1 MAVDLQDCAELYQA
15 PKDLVLAGIWAVVLQ
30 RFTRG
35 DQARFALLHTHD
47 QRLYIAS
54 LTPELTFRELV
65 QANGSRTEPLDGARY
80 CTTFNTAVAVLD
92 GDEQGLCVSNS
103 VGLDDFKITLIST
116 HNAVF
121 IKYSTDFLSN
131 TFARAVA
138 GAITQALAYVRANPP
153 TLISTITLLC
163 PKQQDLVESWNQQ
176 KSTESVPF
184 LFQHIARQVK
194 HRPTAIALESHEGT
208 WTYRELDRISTVLAA
223 KLQARGV
230 TCGSLVPVC
239 FEKTG
244 WATLAM
250 LAVNRAG
257 GAFVPCDPS
266 HPGKRRDEV
275 VKRVKP
281 TLILTGEKQKSLFR
295 FCDVDV
301 LIVSSQTVDTN
312 TDCRHLKYTPPRDSS
327 SPAYILF
334 TSGSTGIPKAC
345 EISHAAF
352 SSIANHVPALQL
364 GPDIR
369 ALQFASFTF
378 GMAIIEQFCTLAAGG
393 TICMLSDYQRL
404 DSLAAGMSA
413 LQVNWTILTPTV
425 LGSLSPRDLPCL
437 RHLIIAGEALNG
449 EQLARW
455 AASGEV
461 KVYQAFGLTEWTG
474 IFAVSGDLAC
484 SASKNNHLK
493 RRGKRTPTIGRPVD
507 GRAWLVDLDN
517 VDVLAPV
524 GAPGELVISGP
535 GLASGYFDDREV
547 TERAFSSAT
556 AVPWLRGWP
565 ALPAGTRVYATGD
578 IMRYDSNGALEV
590 CGRKDHQVKIR
601 GMRVELGEVESAL
614 QASLPEAKGAVAM
627 ALTPSGGDGQLLT
640 AFVVPL
646 LPLPVTESLDLKTQV
661 RFLEMDTHCQAAL
674 AACRGRLKDRL
685 PDYMVPQYL
694 LPVAALPTT
703 VSGKIDRQRLAQVAK
718 QLTVDELQLL
728 AGFKRLKHRDPA
740 TDTERLVCD
749 MVSKVLAG
757 VSAPSMADNFFELG
771 GDSVRAMK
779 LTGLARRHG
788 FKLTVGDVF
797 GRPVL
802 ADLAAGLVKTV
813 QVTSQ
818 IQQPFA
824 LIDGLGA
831 ADIKAQ
837 VAQQCGLDASQV
849 LDAYPC
855 TPLQEGLCAL
865 SARDPTAYKA
875 RVVCECKP
883 GTDASSI
890 KTAWERIFE
899 SHEILRTRLAASSSQ
914 TIQAV
919 VREAFDWDYA
929 PTVKRYDATMNDEP
943 MGIGKRLVRG
953 CLISGST
960 LTLVLFIHHTLCDR
974 WSIRLLLEQ
983 MQILVGSSTAPTPRP
998 FRPFIEHLLKARNEV
1013 TEYWT
1018 SQFAGLEATV
1028 FPELPEPGYTPHV
1041 DQRSTYTLQLPSRVA
1056 RSQGTM
1062 ATHIR
1067 LAWALVLSHYT
1078 RLNDVLFGATVTGR
1092 GAHLA
1097 GVETLSGPTIATVPV
1112 RIKLDTSQTAATA
1125 LGQVQ
1130 QQLIDLIPYEQ
1141 AGLQNIRQYSPESNA
1156 ACQFQSQLIIQPA
1169 WVTGLDLFGSCEEG
1183 AATTGGFASYALC
1196 LECYLAED
1204 EQTLDLVALFDET
1217 VISKDRVRR
1226 LLVHLEYVLCWILEQ
1241 PHQPLSLLSHVSPHD
1256 WTQIRQWN
1264 AVVPPR
1270 TEETVHGLI
1279 SQRAQSSAD
1288 KLAVSASDGSIT
1300 YRELEHYATILADEL
1315 LRCGATPGSITP
1327 VYFEKGCWAIVA
1339 MLAALKAGCG
1349 IVHLD
1354 PLYPRDRIRKIHAQT
1369 GSPVILCSA
1378 CFAPR
1383 VEELGAKAIIVNQGS
1398 GLWRRSIPTSPFPL
1412 VAASA
1417 ILYLIFTSGSTGEPK
1432 GLMVDHAAFIAS
1444 ARGYIPEIQ
1453 INGATRM
1460 LQFASVAFD
1469 AYYVEIFP
1477 VLMVG
1482 GAICVPS
1489 ATERLDDISAFV
1501 RQAKTTHALFTPSY
1515 ARTLDPSTVPSLRV
1529 LWIIGEAVLDTDVA
1543 LWGPHVRLVNGYGP
1557 AECAACATTQHYD
1570 MPAVSRGQIH
1580 PHDIGHPRG
1589 CVAWVCD
1596 PDDVTILLPIGVVGE
1611 LIIEGPT
1618 VGAGYYKDL
1627 AKTGEV
1633 FIKAPQWLQEFRG
1646 NASSRVYKTGDLVRF
1661 HEDGRLRF
1669 VGRRGEQFKL
1679 RGQRIE
1685 PSHVEHQLLQSFET
1699 AIQVAVV
1706 LGVPKGAEDRPAL
1719 VAFVLTEETR
1729 VVSNKTANTVCTT
1742 PSESFQRRAQM
1753 ARVTLEQT
1761 MPEYMIPTLL
1771 LAVSFMPRTLSGKL
1785 DRRRL
1790 KQEIASR
1797 TFPELAQYESSVNT
1811 AVATIQLPGT
1821 DAERELQ
1828 AIWSRVLRVPAESIG
1843 VNQSFYHF
1851 GGDSIIAMLVV
1862 AQARNGPLKL
1872 VVTVDDI
1879 LRLRTIHAIA
1889 AQALKNSVKD
1899 TLQLPPGAP
1908 DTPFP
1913 LSPIQRLFFDTNP
1926 GGQNQFSHSLLL
1938 RLGHRIKPCQ
1948 LRDAMEKL
1956 VATHSILRARFVQRT
1971 DGQWEEFIT
1980 KYTQGSAAYRSHDL
1994 ADKILLDTVM
2004 ARSLKSLDITRGPLF
2019 STDLITA
2026 GTTQEQW
2033 VFIVAHH
2040 LVVDLVSWTVLLR
2053 DLESLLRG
2061 EAVLAPSVSF
2071 QQWATLLAKHGKQ
2084 QLSPLQSANQ
2094 ITNSA
2099 FDLDLESF
2107 WGVSSGINGSYS
2119 NTLGLTREM
2128 VVTIPPST
2136 TGSLLGHANQAFGT
2150 QPVELLHA
2158 ALVSSFHETFPDRA
2172 PPTVFLEG
2180 HGREPWDTAI
2190 DLARTVGWFTTL
2202 VPVPIQL
2209 PNNRAG
2215 DESGLYSFVRLCK
2228 DGRRSLRHN
2237 GLEAFT
2243 ARYYNKGTCTQGSR
2257 TPMEVVLNYAG
2268 RYEGQL
2274 AHTATSGLFEV
2285 CSLQDHNIYAASDQL
2300 KRWSLVDIN
2309 ALVEMDGSLT
2319 LSFTVPKG
2327 CSSAILESWISNLR
2341 KTLDYM
2347 AAEFSALE
2355 PRLTLA
2361 DCPLLDLN
2369 YEQLGLLHDSLDMA
2383 GIETRNIEG
2392 VYPCAPIQ
2400 RGILL
2405 SQAKNPAL
2413 YHVAVSWHV
2422 NTKASAHES
2431 VVDTIKKAKGA
2442 VEQVV
2447 ARHAALRS
2455 VLIPALSGGGAYE
2468 QVVQSVSQ
2476 NEIPVI
2482 YLDGELPSPGTDFR
2496 PTPECPSRF
2505 TLYVSREQVYI
2516 RLDITHALSDAQTLQ
2531 NIHSELRLA
2540 YTGELSTVKAPAY
2553 ANYLSFLRVQ
2563 DEHAAGKFW
2572 DEYLTDCEP
2581 CVFPTLNE
2589 HSPDQPD
2596 ENHTQTLVLTESQ
2609 VAAINSFCQARNLT
2623 AATIFSSAWSLVLR
2637 AYTGFDNICFGYA
2650 NSGRELPIEGAA
2662 EIVGPL
2668 INVLTTSLKLA
2679 NVTVGELLQTVSEA
2693 YLAGRAHQTFPFAEI
2708 LHRKGMSATSLFDTV
2723 LSIQRTLAQASTS
2736 DSSTSLDIVQRHDP
2750 AEYAITVN
2758 IDIEETKT
2766 VVHLRHWLSRVS
2778 DEQAALIASSFQ
2790 HAVTQII
2797 SNETV
2802 PATAISLVSATHY
2815 NLLQGWT
2822 QRVPATPSYCIH
2834 QAIDQRAR
2842 QLPNKTA
2849 ICTSSGSLTYSELSS
2864 LSDALAW
2871 YLSRGGVG
2879 PGDFIPL
2886 CFEKGLYTIVAML
2899 AILKAGAA
2907 FALLDATHP
2916 DQRLVS
2922 LVQETGSSIVVAS
2935 SAQAGRCTSW
2945 AQRVITV
2952 GADDDVWR
2960 ASPPCAPR
2968 SQCTPSSAFCLVF
2981 TSGSTGKPKGVIV
2994 EHGGFGAMAEAAH
3007 DLWRI
3012 THATR
3017 FIHFASHAFDVTSF
3031 EMLFPLMSGATT
3043 CVLSEEERRDSL
3055 AESMTSFKASHA
3067 LLTPTV
3073 SRTILPSEVPHLR
3086 VLGLVGE
3093 AVTQVD
3099 IERWAEPLSLLNIY
3113 GPAEATV
3120 EAICQGNITTATRA
3134 GDIGRPV
3141 GSVAWVIDPENPEQP
3156 LPIGALGELLIEG
3169 PIVARGYLNR
3179 PDATRAAFI
3188 DPPGWLRELRGDAKQ
3203 YRLYRTGDMVR
3214 YRPDGQMTVFGRKDT
3229 QIKIR
3234 GQRVE
3239 LGEVE
3244 YQVHSSFEGSQDVV
3258 VDLVYTGKDKTPNLY
3273 AFICL
3278 DADTAKS
3285 SVVEESRPGFVAVP
3299 DNSFRAQA
3307 ATCASHLLDHL
3318 PAYMVPSYFVPLNHM
3333 PLNASGKA
3341 DRKQLRFFVTALTS
3355 PELQAYRPIAS
3366 KHVALSTPEEHLLQ
3380 TIWAE
3385 VLDLQ
3390 REHIGAEDHFFQLG
3404 GDSVNGMRVAATAR
3418 RHGLNISVSHIF
3430 ANPRLGALA
3439 RAGETQEGAN
3449 QFEYTPFSLS
3459 PVPKEF
3465 FPTWEA
3471 LMRSRG
3477 IVSLA
3482 ARLVDVLPASAGQAF
3497 FLERPTLH
3505 HFTFQ
3510 LDGRLDVERLR
3521 KTCEIVYA
3529 HYPILRTVFTKYQDQ
3544 VLQLV
3549 LDNLP
3554 LPFHH
3559 IVTDDNTDPAV
3570 FGEKLRLAEKQNPH
3584 GIFIDRP
3591 VFAFIIISNPAKRTA
3606 QLYFR
3611 MTHAQWDGVSL
3622 GELFATFRQAWHNQ
3636 AIAPST
3642 PLSRV
3647 LYHRFTRDKSSSFT
3661 FWKEYLAG
3669 STITPLAGLA
3679 TLPTRSEL
3687 DLSKGE
3693 TIWPNINLHPAPV
3706 PPAGITMASVVKAA
3720 WALVLASESGSK
3732 EPKRDIVFGQTVNGR
3747 SSAPLADIDSILGC
3761 CLNFILVRIQVE
3773 GGGRGKDWTITDL
3786 LTHTQAQYQQTV
3798 AHDDIGFPDLVSNCT
3813 DWPSATTLS
3822 TIVQHQNIPL
3832 THKMELEG
3840 LETAFAFNGFF
3851 RPGRELFIFT
3861 EPHNL
3866 PDGDLLSVQF
3876 CVNPNMMT
3884 IERAS
3889 VLHKK
3894 LVDTIVGLCEP
3905 GKGGESVAS
3914 FL

>member
-1 MAVDLQDCAELYQA
+1 MPGTNMTARNLTGNTNPTRASATKDEVQDHTSGCLFPELTGRTSPATTTTPRRQTTQLESQVAVDLQDCAELYQA
-15 PKDLVLAGIWAVVLQ
+15 PKDLVLAGIWAVVPQ

-35 DQARFALLHTHD
+35 DQAR
-47 QRLYIAS
+47 
-54 LTPELTFRELV
+54 
-65 QANGSRTEPLDGARY
+65 
-80 CTTFNTAVAVLD
+80 
-92 GDEQGLCVSNS
+92 

-153 TLISTITLLC
+153 TLISTISLLC

-244 WATLAM
+244 CATLAM

-257 GAFVPCDPS
+257 SAFVPSDPS
-266 HPGKRRDEV
+266 HPGKRRDEM

-281 TLILTGEKQKSLFR
+281 TLILTSEKQKSLFR
-295 FCDVDV
+295 FSDVDV
-301 LIVSSQTVDTN
+301 LVVSSQTVDTN

-352 SSIANHVPALQL
+352 SSIDNHVPALQL

-378 GMAIIEQFCTLAAGG
+378 GMAIIGQFCTLAAGG

-493 RRGKRTPTIGRPVD
+493 RRGNPTPTICRPVD
-507 GRAWLVDLDN
+507 GRAWLLDPDN

-646 LPLPVTESLDLKTQV
+646 LPLPVTESIDIKTQV
-661 RFLEMDTHCQAAL
+661 RFLEMDTNCQAAL
-674 AACRGRLKDRL
+674 ATCRGLLKDRL
-685 PDYMVPQYL
+685 PDYMVPRYL

-728 AGFKRLKHRDPA
+728 AGFKRLKHRDPT
-740 TDTERLVCD
+740 TDTGRLVCD

-757 VSAPSMADNFFELG
+757 VSAQSMANNFFELG
-771 GDSVRAMK
+771 GDSVSAMK

-797 GRPVL
+797 RRPML

-865 SARDPTAYKA
+865 SARDTTAYKA

-899 SHEILRTRLAASSSQ
+899 SHDILRTRLAASSSQ

-974 WSIRLLLEQ
+974 WSIRLLEQ

-998 FRPFIEHLLKARNEV
+998 FRPFIKHLLKARNEV

-1028 FPELPEPGYTPHV
+1028 FPELPEPGYTPQV
-1041 DQRSTYTLQLPSRVA
+1041 DQRSTYTLQLPSHVA

-1067 LAWALVLSHYT
+1067 LEWALVLSHYT

-1141 AGLQNIRQYSPESNA
+1141 AGLQNIRH
-1156 ACQFQSQLIIQPA
+1156 
-1169 WVTGLDLFGSCEEG
+1169 CEEG

-1226 LLVHLEYVLCWILEQ
+1226 LLMHLDLTSL
-1241 PHQPLSLLSHVSPHD
+1241 LSLLSHVSPHD

-1270 TEETVHGLI
+1270 TKETVHGLI

-1288 KLAVSASDGSIT
+1288 KLAVSASDASIT

-1339 MLAALKAGCG
+1339 MLAVLKAGCG

-1489 ATERLDDISAFV
+1489 ATERRDDISAFV
-1501 RQAKTTHALFTPSY
+1501 RQEKTTHALFTPSY
-1515 ARTLDPSTVPSLRV
+1515 ARTLDPSTVPSLLV

-1589 CVAWVCD
+1589 CMAWVCD

-1646 NASSRVYKTGDLVRF
+1646 NTSSRVYKTGDLVRF

-1685 PSHVEHQLLQSFET
+1685 PWHVEHQLLQTFET

-1706 LGVPKGAEDRPAL
+1706 FGVPKGAEDRPAL

-1729 VVSNKTANTVCTT
+1729 VVSDKTANT
-1742 PSESFQRRAQM
+1742 
-1753 ARVTLEQT
+1753 T

-1790 KQEIASR
+1790 KQEIPSR

-1828 AIWSRVLRVPAESIG
+1828 ATWSRVLRVPAESIG

-1899 TLQLPPGAP
+1899 TLQLVTSLCPGYPISALTYPAP
-1908 DTPFP
+1908 
-1913 LSPIQRLFFDTNP
+1913 LLRYQP
-1926 GGQNQFSHSLLL
+1926 GGPEPVQPFSASPSGPSY
-1938 RLGHRIKPCQ
+1938 R
-1948 LRDAMEKL
+1948 AMP
-1956 VATHSILRARFVQRT
+1956 A
-1971 DGQWEEFIT
+1971 
-1980 KYTQGSAAYRSHDL
+1980 QGRHGETTYRSHDI
-1994 ADKILLDTVM
+1994 ADKFLLDTVM

-2053 DLESLLRG
+2053 DPESLLRR

-2071 QQWATLLAKHGKQ
+2071 QQWASLLAKHGKE
-2084 QLSPLQSANQ
+2084 QLSPLQSAKQ

-2099 FDLDLESF
+2099 FDLDLEFF

-2119 NTLGLTREM
+2119 STLGLTREM
-2128 VVTIPPST
+2128 VLTIPPST

-2190 DLARTVGWFTTL
+2190 GLARTVGWFTTL

-2215 DESGLYSFVRLCK
+2215 DESALYSFVRLCK

-2237 GLEAFT
+2237 GLEDFT

-2309 ALVEMDGSLT
+2309 ALVEMDDSLT

-2355 PRLTLA
+2355 HRLTLA

-2431 VVDTIKKAKGA
+2431 VVEAIKKAKGA
-2442 VEQVV
+2442 VQQVV

-2468 QVVQSVSQ
+2468 QVVQSVSE

-2505 TLYVSREQVYI
+2505 ALYVSREQVYI

-2531 NIHSELRLA
+2531 NVQSELRLA
-2540 YTGELSTVKAPAY
+2540 YAGELSTVKAPAY

-2679 NVTVGELLQTVSEA
+2679 NLTVGELLQTVSEA

-2708 LHRKGMSATSLFDTV
+2708 LHRKGLSATSLFDT
-2723 LSIQRTLAQASTS
+2723 
-2736 DSSTSLDIVQRHDP
+2736 RHDP

-2790 HAVTQII
+2790 HAVTPII

-2815 NLLQGWT
+2815 NLLQGWI

-2899 AILKAGAA
+2899 AILKTGAA

-2922 LVQETGSSIVVAS
+2922 LVQEAGSSIVVAS

-2960 ASPPCAPR
+2960 ASPPAVRP
-2968 SQCTPSSAFCLVF
+2968 
-2981 TSGSTGKPKGVIV
+2981 GKPKGVIV

-3017 FIHFASHAFDVTSF
+3017 FIHFASHAFDVGSF

-3099 IERWAEPLSLLNIY
+3099 IELWAEPLSLLNIY

-3120 EAICQGNITTATRA
+3120 EAVCQGNITTAPRA

-3141 GSVAWVIDPENPEQP
+3141 GSVAWVIDPENPEQL

-3169 PIVARGYLNR
+3169 PIVARGYR

-3188 DPPGWLRELRGDAKQ
+3188 DPPGWLRELRGDTKQ
-3203 YRLYRTGDMVR
+3203 YRLYRTGDMAR

-3285 SVVEESRPGFVAVP
+3285 SAIEESRPGFVAVP

-3318 PAYMVPSYFVPLNHM
+3318 PAYMVPSYFVPLNQM

-3341 DRKQLRFFVTALTS
+3341 DQKQLRFFVTALTS

-3380 TIWAE
+3380 TLWAE

-3404 GDSVNGMRVAATAR
+3404 GDSVNGMRLAATAR
-3418 RHGLNISVSHIF
+3418 RHGLHISVSHIF

-3559 IVTDDNTDPAV
+3559 IVTDDNTDPAL
-3570 FGEKLRLAEKQNPH
+3570 FGEKLRLAGKQNQH

-3636 AIAPST
+3636 ATAPST

-3647 LYHRFTRDKSSSFT
+3647 LYHRFTRDKASSFT

-3720 WALVLASESGSK
+3720 WALVLASDSGSK
-3732 EPKRDIVFGQTVNGR
+3732 EPKQDIVFGQTVNGR

-3786 LTHTQAQYQQTV
+3786 LTHTQAQYQETV

-3813 DWPSATTLS
+3813 DWPSDTTLS

-3861 EPHNL
+3861 EPHSL

-3894 LVDTIVGLCEP
+3894 LVDTIVRLCEP

>member
-1 MAVDLQDCAELYQA
+1 MPGTNMTARNLPGNTNPTRASATKDEVQDHTRGCLFPELTGRTSAATTTTPRRQTTQLESQVAVDLEDCAELYKA

-35 DQARFALLHTHD
+35 DQAR
-47 QRLYIAS
+47 
-54 LTPELTFRELV
+54 
-65 QANGSRTEPLDGARY
+65 
-80 CTTFNTAVAVLD
+80 
-92 GDEQGLCVSNS
+92 

-138 GAITQALAYVRANPP
+138 GATTQALAYVRANPS
-153 TLISTITLLC
+153 TLTSTITLFC
-163 PKQQDLVESWNQQ
+163 PKQQDLVESWKQQ
-176 KSTESVPF
+176 KSTES
-184 LFQHIARQVK
+184 AK

-223 KLQARGV
+223 ELQARGV

-266 HPGKRRDEV
+266 HPAKRRDEV

-281 TLILTGEKQKSLFR
+281 TLILTSEKQKSLFR
-295 FCDVDV
+295 FSDVDV
-301 LIVSSQTVDTN
+301 LVVSSQT
-312 TDCRHLKYTPPRDSS
+312 YTPPRDPS

-393 TICMLSDYQRL
+393 TICMLSDCQRL

-461 KVYQAFGLTEWTG
+461 KVYQAFGLTEWT
-474 IFAVSGDLAC
+474 
-484 SASKNNHLK
+484 ASKNNHLK
-493 RRGKRTPTIGRPVD
+493 RTDKRTPTIGRPVD
-507 GRAWLVDLDN
+507 GRAWLVDPDH

-535 GLASGYFDDREV
+535 GLASGYLDDQEG

-627 ALTPSGGDGQLLT
+627 ALTPSGGDGQLLA

-646 LPLPVTESLDLKTQV
+646 LPIPATESLDIKTQV
-661 RFLEMDTHCQAAL
+661 RFLEMDAHCQAAL

-728 AGFKRLKHRDPA
+728 AGFKRLKHRHPA
-740 TDTERLVCD
+740 TDAERLVCD

-757 VSAPSMADNFFELG
+757 VSAPSMDDNFFELG

-818 IQQPFA
+818 TPQLFA
-824 LIDGLGA
+824 LIDGVGA

-899 SHEILRTRLAASSSQ
+899 SHDILRTRLAASSSQ

-929 PTVKRYDATMNDEP
+929 PTVERYDATMNDEP

-953 CLISGST
+953 CLIRGST
-960 LTLVLFIHHTLCDR
+960 LKLVLFIHHTLCDR

-1028 FPELPEPGYTPHV
+1028 FPELPEAGYTPHV
-1041 DQRSTYTLQLPSRVA
+1041 DQQSTYTLQLPSRVA

-1092 GAHLA
+1092 GAHLP

-1112 RIKLDTSQTAATA
+1112 RIKLDMSQTAATA

-1141 AGLQNIRQYSPESNA
+1141 AGLQNIRQ
-1156 ACQFQSQLIIQPA
+1156 
-1169 WVTGLDLFGSCEEG
+1169 CEEG

-1196 LECYLAED
+1196 MECYLAED

-1217 VISKDRVRR
+1217 VISNDRVRR
-1226 LLVHLEYVLCWILEQ
+1226 LLVHLEYVLCRILEQ

-1256 WTQIRQWN
+1256 WTQMCQWN

-1270 TEETVHGLI
+1270 SKETVHELI

-1327 VYFEKGCWAIVA
+1327 LYFEKGCWAIVA

-1354 PLYPRDRIRKIHAQT
+1354 PLYPRDRIRKIYAQT
-1369 GSPVILCSA
+1369 GSPVILCSG
-1378 CFAPR
+1378 CFAPP

-1398 GLWRRSIPTSPFPL
+1398 GLWWRSIPTSPFPL

-1482 GAICVPS
+1482 GTICVPS

-1515 ARTLDPSTVPSLRV
+1515 ARTLDPSTVPSFRV

-1543 LWGPHVRLVNGYGP
+1543 LWGPRVRLVNGYGP

-1570 MPAVSRGQIH
+1570 MRAVSRGQIH

-1596 PDDVTILLPIGVVGE
+1596 PDDVNILLPIGVVGE
-1611 LIIEGPT
+1611 LVIEGPI
-1618 VGAGYYKDL
+1618 VGAGYYKDP

-1633 FIKAPQWLQEFRG
+1633 FIKPPQWLQEFRG
-1646 NASSRVYKTGDLVRF
+1646 NAPSRVYKTGDLVRF

-1669 VGRRGEQFKL
+1669 AGRRGEQFKL

-1685 PSHVEHQLLQSFET
+1685 PSHVEHQLLQSFDT

-1729 VVSNKTANTVCTT
+1729 VVSDKTANT
-1742 PSESFQRRAQM
+1742 
-1753 ARVTLEQT
+1753 T

-1797 TFPELAQYESSVNT
+1797 TFPELAQYESSANT
-1811 AVATIQLPGT
+1811 AVATTQLPGT

-1843 VNQSFYHF
+1843 VNQSFYRF
-1851 GGDSIIAMLVV
+1851 GGDSITAMLVV
-1862 AQARNGPLKL
+1862 AQARNGPSKL

-1879 LRLRTIHAIA
+1879 L
-1889 AQALKNSVKD
+1889 
-1899 TLQLPPGAP
+1899 PP
-1908 DTPFP
+1908 
-1913 LSPIQRLFFDTNP
+1913 
-1926 GGQNQFSHSLLL
+1926 LL
-1938 RLGHRIKPCQ
+1938 RYQSGGP
-1948 LRDAMEKL
+1948 EP
-1956 VATHSILRARFVQRT
+1956 VQP
-1971 DGQWEEFIT
+1971 F
-1980 KYTQGSAAYRSHDL
+1980 SAAPSGPSYQAMPAQGRHGETTYRSHDL

-2071 QQWATLLAKHGKQ
+2071 QQWASLLAKHGKE
-2084 QLSPLQSANQ
+2084 QLSQLQSAKQ

-2158 ALVSSFHETFPDRA
+2158 ALVSSFHDTFPDRA

-2190 DLARTVGWFTTL
+2190 DLTRTVGWFTTL

-2209 PNNRAG
+2209 PSNRAG
-2215 DESGLYSFVRLCK
+2215 GESGLYSFVRLCK
-2228 DGRRSLRHN
+2228 DGRRSLPHN

-2327 CSSAILESWISNLR
+2327 CGSAILESWISNLR

-2347 AAEFSALE
+2347 AAEFGALE
-2355 PRLTLA
+2355 HRLTLT

-2369 YEQLGLLHDSLDMA
+2369 YEQLGLLHESLDMA

-2476 NEIPVI
+2476 NDIPVI
-2482 YLDGELPSPGTDFR
+2482 YLDGELPSPGTGFR

-2516 RLDITHALSDAQTLQ
+2516 RLDITHVLSDAQTLQ
-2531 NIHSELRLA
+2531 NVQSELRLA
-2540 YTGELSTVKAPAY
+2540 YAGEISTVKAPAY

-2563 DEHAAGKFW
+2563 DEHAAGRFW

-2581 CVFPTLNE
+2581 CVFPTLTE

-2596 ENHTQTLVLTESQ
+2596 ENHTQTFVLTESQ

-2679 NVTVGELLQTVSEA
+2679 NLTVGELLQTVSEA

-2708 LHRKGMSATSLFDTV
+2708 LHRKGMSTTSLFDT
-2723 LSIQRTLAQASTS
+2723 
-2736 DSSTSLDIVQRHDP
+2736 RHDP

-2822 QRVPATPSYCIH
+2822 QRVPVTPSYCIH
-2834 QAIDQRAR
+2834 QAVDQRAR

-2960 ASPPCAPR
+2960 ASSPW
-2968 SQCTPSSAFCLVF
+2968 
-2981 TSGSTGKPKGVIV
+2981 KPKGVIV

-3017 FIHFASHAFDVTSF
+3017 FIHFASHAFDVGSF

-3073 SRTILPSEVPHLR
+3073 SRTILPSEVPHLQ

-3120 EAICQGNITTATRA
+3120 EAVCQGNITTATRA

-3141 GSVAWVIDPENPEQP
+3141 GSVAWVIDPKNPEQP

-3203 YRLYRTGDMVR
+3203 YRLYRTGDLVR

-3244 YQVHSSFEGSQDVV
+3244 YQVHSSFAGSQDVV
-3258 VDLVYTGKDKTPNLY
+3258 VDLVHTGKDKTPNLY

-3285 SVVEESRPGFVAVP
+3285 SDIEESRPGFVAVP

-3318 PAYMVPSYFVPLNHM
+3318 PAYMVPGYFVPLTKM

-3341 DRKQLRFFVTALTS
+3341 DRKQLRSFVTALTS
-3355 PELQAYRPIAS
+3355 PELQTYRPIAS

-3390 REHIGAEDHFFQLG
+3390 KEHIGAEDHFFQLG

-3449 QFEYTPFSLS
+3449 QFEDTPFSLS

-3477 IVSLA
+3477 VVSLA

-3669 STITPLAGLA
+3669 STITPLTGLA
-3679 TLPTRSEL
+3679 TLPPRSEL

-3773 GGGRGKDWTITDL
+3773 GGGRGKEWTITDL
-3786 LTHTQAQYQQTV
+3786 LTHTQAQYQKTV

-3861 EPHNL
+3861 EPHSL